1 MDEARWDVIVVGS
14 GPGGCMAAK
23 RCVQGG
29 LKTLLLEKRRLPRE
43 KVCSGLIMGPWAKD
57 IIQQEFGEMPREI
70 LTEPAY
76 FKGIMLHIP
85 GAESKR
91 IPNSMPVGWRRD
103 LDYWMCQKALEAGA
117 EVRDR
122 VKVTDVAPSEAG
134 YEVRIQKGAEEITFY
149 ARFVIGADGAA
160 SATRKFV
167 SPDLPVKCR
176 PAFRHCFEGEL
187 RIEKDYFHWFY
198 PMASSSPRFDLI
210 HKGGLFLIEGGGLKK
225 LGSTIKR
232 ILKDYGLDP
241 DSRPIWRDGCLV
253 SAPHGDLL
261 KGRLRPA
268 RDNVLLVGDAAGFI
282 LPVTFEG
289 IGTALKSGLLAAE
302 AVLEALRQGKKAE
315 TIYSGEVRG
324 ILEFIGHLR
333 SLAQGTR
340 EAEREGAVVFAESLS
355 ESMAETMRAPGR

>member
-1 MDEARWDVIVVGS
+1 
-14 GPGGCMAAK
+14 
-23 RCVQGG
+23 
-29 LKTLLLEKRRLPRE
+29 
-43 KVCSGLIMGPWAKD
+43 MGPWARD
-57 IIQQEFGEMPREI
+57 IIQEEFGEIPREI
-70 LTEPAY
+70 LTDPPY

-122 VKVTDVAPSEAG
+122 VRVTEIAPSEAG
-134 YEVRIQKGAEEITFY
+134 YEVRVQQGGEVHRLY
-149 ARFVIGADGAA
+149 AKFVIGADGAA
-160 SATRKFV
+160 SSTRKFV

-176 PAFRHCFEGEL
+176 PAFRQCFEGEL
-187 RIEKDYFHWFY
+187 AIEKDYFHWFY
-198 PMASSSPRFDLI
+198 PLASSSPRFDLV
-210 HKGGLFLIEGGGLKK
+210 HKSGLFLIEGGGLKK
-225 LGSTIKR
+225 LESSIKQ

-241 DSRPIWRDGCLV
+241 NSRPVWRDGCLI

-268 RDNVLLVGDAAGFI
+268 RDNVLLVGDAAGLI

-289 IGTALKSGLLAAE
+289 IGTALQSGLLAAE
-302 AVLEALRQGKKAE
+302 AVLEALSQGNRAE
-315 TIYSGEVRG
+315 AIYTGEVQG

-333 SLAQGTR
+333 SLAQKTR
-340 EAEREGAVVFAESLS
+340 EAETEGPVVFAESLC
-355 ESMAETMRAPGR
+355 ESMAETLRAPGR